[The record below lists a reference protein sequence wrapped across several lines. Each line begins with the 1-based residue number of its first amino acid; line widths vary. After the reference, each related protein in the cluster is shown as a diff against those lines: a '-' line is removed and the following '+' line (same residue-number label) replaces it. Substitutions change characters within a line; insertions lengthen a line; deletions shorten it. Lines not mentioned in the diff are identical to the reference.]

1 MIKKERNVMNELL
14 LIEFIIVSR
23 AKGRFQCRYVYR
35 VLINAWNFGE
45 WILDVKTMK
54 KVHLHKYFR

>member
-23 AKGRFQCRYVYR
+23 AKGRYVYFN
-35 VLINAWNFGE
+35 VDTYTGC
-45 WILDVKTMK
+45 
-54 KVHLHKYFR
+54 

>member
-1 MIKKERNVMNELL
+1 MNELL
-14 LIEFIIVSR
+14 SIEFIIVSR

-35 VLINAWNFGE
+35 VLINTWNFGE

-54 KVHLHKYFR
+54 KVHIHIYVR